1 MFLLS
6 GRNGSLSQP
15 EMTDPNLEPELKHLD
30 SLAHEILL
38 ESRKPDVYMY
48 VCKLC
53 YVTPTTSLY
62 QCFKKNSTSDG
73 PGNIPNHLM
82 TLHKEAYEKYIGK
95 QMSAKKEKKRGL
107 SGSDKS
113 DNATPTK
120 QARQDSSQVS
130 IGASALISKRGQ
142 STPPLADMSTAVSV
156 ASSITDSFSHY
167 D

>member
-73 PGNIPNHLM
+73 PGNIPNHFIRKHTKSILAS
-82 TLHKEAYEKYIGK
+82 KCQQRK
-95 QMSAKKEKKRGL
+95 KKREVF
-107 SGSDKS
+107 
-113 DNATPTK
+113 
-120 QARQDSSQVS
+120 QAVISLTMQLPPNKPDR
-130 IGASALISKRGQ
+130 IPLRSA
-142 STPPLADMSTAVSV
+142 
-156 ASSITDSFSHY
+156 
-167 D
+167 